1 MLFFGVC
8 FALYILKLSME
19 QTLRLVEQH
28 LLDQHKTYM
37 LSFFVVYQ
45 LSIDKVQQIIFKS
58 AVSFTIS
65 CNQL

>member
-1 MLFFGVC
+1 MLFFGVY

-28 LLDQHKTYM
+28 LLYQH
-37 LSFFVVYQ
+37 
-45 LSIDKVQQIIFKS
+45 IDKVQQIIFKS
-58 AVSFTIS
+58 AVSFIIS